1 MARFNPPP
9 GWPVPPDGWRPPAG
23 WQPDPTW
30 PRPPDSWQW
39 WLPDPLG
46 RQQGHHAGSSQAL
59 APTARGSVDT
69 VLVSESLLAVTGLV
83 VIIGSVMPWV
93 SLGPLTASGTIGD
106 GIITLVL
113 GIAIAVC
120 ALLVVLARARWA
132 AIVALVLGAAVAV
145 TAIVDM
151 INISSLEIFD
161 TRVGM
166 AFIGGGLWLTLA
178 GGLLAVGVAIAA
190 IVVTARGRQ
199 TSRS

>member
-23 WQPDPTW
+23 WQPDPGW
-30 PRPPDSWQW
+30 PRPPDGWQW
-39 WLPDPLG
+39 WLPDLPG
-46 RQQGHHAGSSQAL
+46 GPQQGRHAVSPQAM
-59 APTARGSVDT
+59 APIPRGSADT
-69 VLVSESLLAVTGLV
+69 VLVTGSLLAVTGLMV
-83 VIIGSVMPWV
+83 VIGSVMPWV

-106 GIITLVL
+106 GIITLVI
-113 GIAIAVC
+113 GIGIAVC
-120 ALLVVLARARWA
+120 AVLVLLARARWA

-190 IVVTARGRQ
+190 IVVTARGRR
-199 TSRS
+199 T